1 MARFGEHPVM
11 GSHAGL
17 GGFSFRHRA
26 RPVVLCASCGTRFDA
41 DGATLCAEV
50 VELDGVR
57 SERRHYRSRVPLEF
71 GGGRPVTR
79 RAKKRAVVGS
89 VPTPVVLIVF
99 TLVVLFAIW
108 VAFPD
113 LSPVAAL
120 HHFTDW

>member
-1 MARFGEHPVM
+1 M

-41 DGATLCAEV
+41 DGATTGDRLRCPLCAEV

-71 GGGRPVTR
+71 GGGRPATR
-79 RAKKRAVVGS
+79 RAKKRPVVGS
-89 VPTPVVLIVF
+89 VPTPVVLIAI
-99 TLVVLFAIW
+99 TLVVFSAIW

-113 LSPVAAL
+113 LSHVAAL